1 MLTSI
6 WQRVLELPRR
16 TRFLAVGA
24 IVLLLLLGGVV
35 IVVGG
40 PEDDLVVAD
49 SGAGNEAFVEPP
61 GVPSNQGGLEPGT
74 TTPDGVTVGNA
85 GAPQAQPVAPIKS
98 SGDGGGGLAYDPASK
113 AIEDEMNANLPQKG
127 TIRTPEVIASEA
139 PADVKYAG
147 SVLLLWSSTVRT
159 CLANGGS
166 PVSCFNAAE
175 AKAPGVGYVEG
186 TLAGSL
192 EVDVEFVIYRRT
204 PDGTRVWLTYRKG
217 SECRGYGSNFEKC
230 SAW

>member
-1 MLTSI
+1 MFTPV
-6 WQRVLELPRR
+6 WQRVLESPRR
-16 TRFLAVGA
+16 TRLLAVGA
-24 IVLLLLLGGVV
+24 VVLLFLLGCMV
-35 IVVGG
+35 VVGG
-40 PEDDLVVAD
+40 PEDDLAVAD
-49 SGAGNEAFVEPP
+49 SGAGNEEFVEPP
-61 GVPSNQGGLEPGT
+61 TVPSGQGGLEPGA

-85 GAPQAQPVAPIKS
+85 GASQEQPVAPVKS
-98 SGDGGGGLAYDPASK
+98 SGGGGELAYDPASE
-113 AIEDEMNANLPQKG
+113 AIEDEMNANLPPKG
-127 TIRTPEVIASEA
+127 TIRTPEVISDEA

-159 CLANGGS
+159 CLAEGGS
-166 PVSCFNAAE
+166 PLVCFNAAE
-175 AKAPGVGYVEG
+175 TKAPGVGYVEG

-192 EVDVEFVIYRRT
+192 EDDVEFVIYRRT